1 MAQSTR
7 GLAIAAAA
15 AFLAAG
21 AASASDSSRSSS
33 ADRSATASG
42 KGALALEAEH
52 AVTRILSLEGDPA
65 YGEYLGGEC
74 VTCHRQ
80 SGGSSGIPPIRGLPA
95 DYIVQA
101 LIDFKLGIRKNEVMK
116 LMTARLAEEEIASLA
131 AYLAREA
138 SD

>member
-1 MAQSTR
+1 MAQSTG
-7 GLAIAAAA
+7 GLAVAAVAA
-15 AFLAAG
+15 LLVAG
-21 AASASDSSRSSS
+21 VASASDS
-33 ADRSATASG
+33 ASG
-42 KGALALEAEH
+42 GLADGSAAPPGDSALALEAEH
-52 AVTRILSLEGDPA
+52 AVTRILSLEGDAA

-101 LIDFKLGIRKNEVMK
+101 LVDFKLGIRKNEVMK

-131 AYLAREA
+131 AFFAEEA